1 VSAVPD
7 MTPIK
12 GDIAPMF
19 SADAIRYGDLL
30 FVSGCIP
37 ADVDGNIVAKD
48 DLGGQMRRALE
59 NMRSVLSAA
68 GTDFQHVL
76 KTTVFLTDIS
86 RKPETYDV
94 RREFF
99 GQQPPASTMVEVTE
113 CSGGADVLI
122 EIDAIAAIPD

>member
-1 VSAVPD
+1 MPD
-7 MTPIK
+7 IAPIK
-12 GDIAPMF
+12 ADIAPMF
-19 SADAIRYGDLL
+19 SADAIRYGSLL

-37 ADVDGNIVAKD
+37 ADVDGTIVAKD

-59 NMRSVLSAA
+59 NMRSVLNAA

-76 KTTVFLTDIS
+76 KTTVFVTDIS

-99 GQQPPASTMVEVTE
+99 GHQPPASTMVEVTE
-113 CSGGADVLI
+113 CSGGPDVLI
-122 EIDAIAAIPD
+122 EIDAIVAIPD

>member
-7 MTPIK
+7 ITPIK
-12 GDIAPMF
+12 ADIAPMF

-37 ADVDGNIVAKD
+37 ADVDGTIVATG
-48 DLGGQMRRALE
+48 DLGAQMRRALE
-59 NMRSVLSAA
+59 NMRSVLDAA

-76 KTTVFLTDIS
+76 KTTVFVTDIS

-99 GQQPPASTMVEVTE
+99 GQRPPASTMVEVTE

-122 EIDAIAAIPD
+122 EIDAIVAIPD